1 MELKT
6 IRYNTEKTFS
16 DGLFF
21 INNKFQCHTIEDGHK
36 DVKVKG
42 ETRIPDGRYEVTL
55 RKEGGFHGR
64 YLKEYGASFH
74 KGMLWVRNVPNF
86 EYILIHVGNSA
97 KDTEG
102 CLLVGMTNSADEAG
116 FIGGSK
122 IAYRKIY
129 PIIAKELEAGRK
141 VFITYQTI

>member
-1 MELKT
+1 MELKVS
-6 IRYNTEKTFS
+6 RYNTDKTFS

-21 INNKFQCHTIEDGHK
+21 INGKFQCHTIEDGHK

-42 ETRIPDGRYEVTL
+42 QTRIPNGRYEVTL
-55 RKEGGFHGR
+55 RKEGGFHTK
-64 YLKEYGASFH
+64 YLKEYGSDFH

-97 KDTEG
+97 KDTDG

-141 VFITYQTI
+141 VFITYESV

>member
-1 MELKT
+1 MELKVL
-6 IRYNTEKTFS
+6 RYNSSSTFT

-21 INNKFQCHTIEDGHK
+21 INGKFQCHTIEDQFK
-36 DVKVKG
+36 EIKVKG
-42 ETRIPDGRYEVTL
+42 STRIPDGKYEVTL
-55 RKEGGFHGR
+55 RKEGGFHSR
-64 YLKEYGASFH
+64 YQKEYGNTFH

-97 KDTEG
+97 KDTDG
-102 CLLVGMTNSADEAG
+102 CLLVGMTNSADEDG

-129 PIIAKELEAGRK
+129 PIIAKELESGRK
-141 VFITYQTI
+141 VFITYETI

>member
-1 MELKT
+1 MELKV
-6 IRYNTEKTFS
+6 IRYNHSSEFS

-21 INNKFQCHTIEDGHK
+21 INGKFQCHTIEDEQRE
-36 DVKVKG
+36 VKVKG
-42 ETRIPDGRYEVTL
+42 KTRIPDGRYEVTL

-64 YLKEYGASFH
+64 YLKEYGANFH

-86 EYILIHVGNSA
+86 EFILIHVGNSA
-97 KDTEG
+97 KDTQG
-102 CLLVGMTNSADEAG
+102 CLLVGMTNSADEDG

-129 PIIAKELEAGRK
+129 PIIARELESGRK
-141 VFITYQTI
+141 VHITYESI